1 VGKRKAEGFTIIA
14 TLNPLATTKEE
25 AQSIIDFFDGV
36 IEIFEKP
43 LMERSRRFL
52 MIRKMYGQRYSED
65 EVLMDKD
72 KLF

>member
-1 VGKRKAEGFTIIA
+1 MA
-14 TLNPLATTKEE
+14 TLNPLSTTKEE
-25 AQSIIDFFDGV
+25 TQSIIDFFDGV

-43 LMERSRRFL
+43 LMERARRFL
-52 MIRKMYGQRYSED
+52 VIKKMYGRKYSES